1 LPDTTGLEERSFGAT
16 TVLFGAKGGKYP
28 DGNSLVIRGSEESVM
43 VDPSLG
49 VVARSPHLPEVDRV
63 LLSHCHE
70 DHLAGLHLYPDVPCH
85 VHEADL
91 PGLQRLDDFMAIY
104 GFEAAVDEGFRK
116 VVVDTFH
123 YAPRPDARPF
133 GDGDV
138 FELGGDVRVRVIHG
152 PGHTRGHSL
161 FFVEPDDLVY
171 LGDIDLSSFGPYYG
185 DAWSDLEDF
194 ERTLESVRG
203 LSARFYATFHHVG
216 VLERDAFLERLE
228 RFAGVIADRER
239 RLLAYLDEP
248 HSLGEIARHRF
259 VYRPGDAI
267 SFADPVERRSMAQ
280 HLERLVGAGQV
291 EEVEPG
297 RFRAG

>member
-1 LPDTTGLEERSFGAT
+1 LADTSSLEERSFGAT
-16 TVLFGAKGGKYP
+16 TVLFGARGGKYP
-28 DGNSLVIRGSEESVM
+28 HGNSLVVRGSEESVI

-49 VVARSPHLPEVDRV
+49 VVARAPRVPEVDRV

-70 DHLAGLHLYPDVPCH
+70 DHLAGLHLYPRVPCH

-91 PGLQRLDDFMAIY
+91 PGLQGLDGFMAIY
-104 GFEAAVDEGFRK
+104 GFDAEVEESWRRAAVE
-116 VVVDTFH
+116 TFH
-123 YAPRPDARPF
+123 YTPRPDAQAFR
-133 GDGDV
+133 DGDD
-138 FELGGDVRVRVIHG
+138 FELGGGVRLHVIHA

-161 FFVEPDDLVY
+161 FFVERDELVY

-194 ERTLESVRG
+194 ERTLERVRE
-203 LSARFYATFHHVG
+203 LEARFYATFHHVG

-228 RFAGVIADRER
+228 RFAGVIADREG
-239 RLLAYLDEP
+239 RLLAYLREPRSLDE
-248 HSLGEIARHRF
+248 IVRHRF
-259 VYRPGDAI
+259 VYRPADAV

-280 HLERLVGAGQV
+280 HLERLLAAGRV
-291 EEVEPG
+291 AEVEPG